1 MKSTK
6 KNRLIRILNQNINL
20 AQLIWVF
27 RED

>member
-1 MKSTK
+1 MKATK